1 MLSKQLR
8 VIVVDDHH
16 HVLEPIHQAIRKRTL
31 PFSNWTLV
39 HFDAHPDLAFP
50 RDIPASCVFTPSA
63 LYDALDS
70 SEAGIASFILP
81 LAFAGHM
88 GSLVWVKPPSLHL
101 TVCELPQGAAV
112 PSGPF
117 VLDICLDYFTTLNPF
132 LQ

>member
-88 GSLVWVKPPSLHL
+88 GSLVWVKPPWANQVSLS
-101 TVCELPQGAAV
+101 VVSAIAV
-112 PSGPF
+112 RP
-117 VLDICLDYFTTLNPF
+117 C
-132 LQ
+132 

>member
-70 SEAGIASFILP
+70 SEAGIASFLLP

-88 GSLVWVKPPSLHL
+88 GSLVWVKPPWANQMAMGNETF
-101 TVCELPQGAAV
+101 TVGEHVDNGK
-112 PSGPF
+112 S
-117 VLDICLDYFTTLNPF
+117 
-132 LQ
+132 